1 MRMIRFSHK
10 PVNED
15 MNKTFEIKYIINGEG
30 GAQHTEK
37 VAGINAGDAESKLRE
52 RIKNSSNDSIKP
64 TITITSCVEVQGK
77 PDTVNE
83 DVVNQEYEFDVI
95 IDGDHRKETVK
106 ALNLKKA
113 EDIFR
118 KDFDGCDQVTI
129 LSKKAV
135 GQDDKKE
142 DNNQQESL
150 KREGSFIL
158 SEDWFDDITEVEV
171 LDNIEEPEE
180 EFSKQGPNVGPD
192 TGIAALLIDAIND
205 EWTTIDKYNSIITMM
220 SEENK
225 VDMIPVIQDI
235 TAEENTHVGQLQTL
249 LQSISPNVEN
259 IVDGE
264 TEAKEQMN
272 GEDE

>member
-1 MRMIRFSHK
+1 MKTIKFGRRPIS
-10 PVNED
+10 ED
-15 MNKTFEIKYIINGEG
+15 IITQSFTFEF
-30 GAQHTEK
+30 
-37 VAGINAGDAESKLRE
+37 
-52 RIKNSSNDSIKP
+52 
-64 TITITSCVEVQGK
+64 
-77 PDTVNE
+77 TVNGTRSTKTIE
-83 DVVNQEYEFDVI
+83 AVNMSE
-95 IDGDHRKETVK
+95 
-106 ALNLKKA
+106 A
-113 EDIFR
+113 EKLLR
-118 KDFDGCDQVTI
+118 DQYSDSTVTI
-129 LSKKAV
+129 LTKK
-135 GQDDKKE
+135 QNPKPE
-142 DNNQQESL
+142 QNQQQNNNQNNNQQESL

-264 TEAKEQMN
+264 SEAKEQMN